1 MAAQILLGAYQATMF
16 PHAVKDKTGS
26 LHQIGQARLMQS
38 EITGKYIIFGSCHK
52 HTSHSR
58 RRNTW
63 IRSNQVHENKDQ
75 DPDQEVLVS
84 IMGSINLDNV
94 DQIETNPSQD

>member
-1 MAAQILLGAYQATMF
+1 MF

-26 LHQIGQARLMQS
+26 LHQIRQARLMQS
-38 EITGKYIIFGSCHK
+38 EITGKYIIFVSCHK
-52 HTSHSR
+52 HTSYSR

-75 DPDQEVLVS
+75 DP
-84 IMGSINLDNV
+84 
-94 DQIETNPSQD
+94 